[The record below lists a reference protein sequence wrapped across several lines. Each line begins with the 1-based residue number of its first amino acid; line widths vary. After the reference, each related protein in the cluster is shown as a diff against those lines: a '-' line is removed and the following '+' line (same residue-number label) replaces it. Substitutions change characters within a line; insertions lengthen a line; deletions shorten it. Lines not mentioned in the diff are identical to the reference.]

1 MKRKFKHMVIPVLLV
16 LATLLI
22 VGCNTENEGIFMR
35 ISESVEKV
43 DVGAV
48 TLLAKNGDYLFA
60 KTGIGDFYKYNTLT
74 NTWTDLNAKDYRYFS
89 TVGNYIVIGKKAVD
103 DTADNTAFVYDMTD
117 VATPS
122 AIPALDEYMLGMSP
136 QSNYVLTKDP
146 GTTDYYV
153 KKINIGATAYELTDA
168 LNSSTE
174 LSFVFSADP
183 TLISNDSVNFLLSG
197 QVGTTYRH
205 VLYNGTGLTEYT
217 TSTDFPIVGFTFDG
231 TELIAVTS
239 DGSIWTDSTTTL
251 IEASGSV
258 VIPESNPKTQPY
270 PVFTHNNELYIQDE
284 TYDFFKI
291 DAAGTVT
298 EVTTAW
304 TDEFDN
310 IKIKSYLV
318 DGTTVYL
325 GTQTNGIFKFD
336 I

>member
-48 TLLAKNGDYLFA
+48 TLLAKNGDYLYA

-117 VATPS
+117 VAPPS

-146 GTTDYYV
+146 GT
-153 KKINIGATAYELTDA
+153 
-168 LNSSTE
+168 
-174 LSFVFSADP
+174 
-183 TLISNDSVNFLLSG
+183 
-197 QVGTTYRH
+197 
-205 VLYNGTGLTEYT
+205 
-217 TSTDFPIVGFTFDG
+217 FD
-231 TELIAVTS
+231 
-239 DGSIWTDSTTTL
+239 
-251 IEASGSV
+251 
-258 VIPESNPKTQPY
+258 
-270 PVFTHNNELYIQDE
+270 
-284 TYDFFKI
+284 
-291 DAAGTVT
+291 
-298 EVTTAW
+298 
-304 TDEFDN
+304 
-310 IKIKSYLV
+310 
-318 DGTTVYL
+318 
-325 GTQTNGIFKFD
+325 
-336 I
+336 